1 MTILEMY
8 PYIMGEV
15 YTRDRHEPSRFDNK
29 IWAVVRTRVAD
40 SETFD
45 YTIKNVQTC
54 SDFMKLQPD
63 IAEAIPRSLQEEMF
77 YSLKLGF
84 YSPEVPAKCIY
95 IMKTLFE
102 KHGSFSLALKALPV
116 STFNLFFQT
125 RYFSGVT
132 MRDIAKT
139 FCDPDFEPF
148 SPSKLRLKHKDYDE
162 VYVASEDMVA
172 LLPKAISEKLTDT
185 DLPRIVKEKTDL
197 MIDGL
202 KLRQMGQYFG
212 AVNSTYDLRELI

>member
-29 IWAVVRTRVAD
+29 IWAVVRNRVAD

-162 VYVASEDMVA
+162 VYVTSEDMVA

-202 KLRQMGQYFG
+202 KIRQMGQYFG